1 MCKIVASEREGW
13 ADFGPKTW
21 ASAGGLGDGRCE
33 LLAGL
38 TDT

>member
-1 MCKIVASEREGW
+1 MCKIVASERENW

-21 ASAGGLGDGRCE
+21 ASVGGSDDGRCE